1 MNQKNKITIVG
12 GGTAGLVSALM
23 LKSKYSN
30 FDISLIKSSRIGIIG
45 VGEGSTEHWKDFLVQ
60 TQIDFKDLIK
70 YADASIKGGVYFTD
84 WTSKPYFHNITK
96 DFEFLVGQK
105 QYNFMNYYKNNL
117 PQLDTTSTWF
127 LKDNITD
134 VNEPSNQFHFNTFKL
149 NDYLQKIC
157 LERDIEIIEDEISDV
172 LVGEKGI
179 EKIRGDKGWYES
191 DFYIDST
198 GFRKILISKLGSKWI
213 SYKEY
218 LPLNEA
224 IAFPTKDTET
234 YPAYTLAKAMKY
246 GWMWRIPVYGRW
258 GNGYIFDNNYINAD
272 QAKKEV
278 EEYLGY
284 EVKIG
289 KNIKFEAGRIDN
301 SWIKNCLAVG
311 LSSSFLEPLEAT
323 SIGYAITQINLFINY
338 YNLNYCENDI
348 NIYNS
353 KIKSVME
360 NMRDFV
366 QLHYLVDR
374 NDTDFWK
381 NVKSIKISDTL
392 KSNLKKWEHRF
403 PIREDFTDT
412 SYLMFYENNFASVLY
427 GLELVNKNSVNE
439 EMNTLSKIYAD
450 DFEKHNTMWKNT
462 RDNNNYVDHK
472 TYLTNVRS
480 NI

>member
-1 MNQKNKITIVG
+1 
-12 GGTAGLVSALM
+12 
-23 LKSKYSN
+23 
-30 FDISLIKSSRIGIIG
+30 
-45 VGEGSTEHWKDFLVQ
+45 
-60 TQIDFKDLIK
+60 
-70 YADASIKGGVYFTD
+70 
-84 WTSKPYFHNITK
+84 
-96 DFEFLVGQK
+96 
-105 QYNFMNYYKNNL
+105 
-117 PQLDTTSTWF
+117 
-127 LKDNITD
+127 
-134 VNEPSNQFHFNTFKL
+134 
-149 NDYLQKIC
+149 
-157 LERDIEIIEDEISDV
+157 
-172 LVGEKGI
+172 
-179 EKIRGDKGWYES
+179 
-191 DFYIDST
+191 
-198 GFRKILISKLGSKWI
+198 
-213 SYKEY
+213 
-218 LPLNEA
+218 
-224 IAFPTKDTET
+224 
-234 YPAYTLAKAMKY
+234 MKY

-272 QAKKEV
+272 LAKKEV

-374 NDTDFWK
+374 NDTDFWR

-392 KSNLKKWEHRF
+392 KSNLKKWKHRF

-412 SYLMFYENNFASVLY
+412 CYLMFYENNFASVLY
-427 GLELVNKNSVNE
+427 GLELVNRNSVNE

-462 RDNNNYVDHK
+462 RDNSNYVDHK